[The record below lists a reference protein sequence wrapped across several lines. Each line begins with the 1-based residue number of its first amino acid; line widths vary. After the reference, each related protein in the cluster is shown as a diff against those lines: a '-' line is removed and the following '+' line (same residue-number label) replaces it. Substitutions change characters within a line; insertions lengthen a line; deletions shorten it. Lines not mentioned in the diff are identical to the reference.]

1 MRKWYAYII
10 LLASV
15 LFASCNIEDT
25 LFPDQ
30 ECDTKTEP
38 VNVRLILSMMGGR
51 GLSRALT
58 DAPGTTGSGTV
69 DGVHT
74 DADRLGNEYYIN
86 PYDVE
91 VLVFT
96 CGETPAAST
105 FVERASMVRA
115 SETDYYYQYQLDGTL
130 TKIKEETPYRIVVL
144 ANMNGSCYT
153 TGAIALVEGTTTMKD
168 YLHSLAY
175 TGYTA
180 NFTNSLLTND
190 TERIPMWGTTAAY
203 LNDGAQINMD
213 LLRAMAKV
221 KVKMAKSL
229 GNLSAVTLEYAN
241 DGGYVTPL
249 LTENGNE
256 STTGNPYG
264 VSAITNNSGTET
276 IEGGK
281 TQRVRTTRIPDDV
294 EPILGI
300 TENENILNFSKVNN
314 TNENEYDEYVIYVPE
329 YKNLN
334 LKDGKNQARMK
345 LAIGDKEYELEFK
358 DYSAN
363 NTGYFDIIRNY
374 YYQYEITSVGK
385 TLGFNADIYSWGS
398 ATKVVEIIVEDFHWL
413 YVKDKVLYMNN
424 VNEITTTFDSSTDD
438 LQWEIVDGSVLVYN
452 TETEWTSDNNY
463 GGINV
468 TNLQNT
474 MKGSMTISSE
484 VPDNFVGKEFKIRVW
499 SDISGKSET
508 IQVYQFPPLYL
519 TLQENTRGVDAGSS
533 QTNSNVYE
541 IKSLL
546 ADFSWLPTSDDEFEL
561 KETFPSGYTH
571 EGGNED
577 GYSTRLENA
586 KEVVDYLRDNAK
598 FGYPKTSAVYY
609 SSVKSTVYNSDEDIY
624 DVNANITVETEE
636 NSKLISPHFIL
647 ASQGGANSITNYETA
662 KKNCAGYYEIVKGI
676 DENGNETEI
685 RYESGTWRMPT
696 RAELMLIDLLQNLDK
711 SLVKKILE
719 GDRYQ
724 IAKYPTDYW
733 YEMMDRRV
741 NSSAVRCVRDIK

>member
-1 MRKWYAYII
+1 MKKWYAYII

-38 VNVRLILSMMGGR
+38 VNVRLILSMMGGE
-51 GLSRALT
+51 GMSRALT
-58 DAPGTTGSGTV
+58 DEPTGETHPEAEPS
-69 DGVHT
+69 
-74 DADRLGNEYYIN
+74 LGNEYYIN

-96 CGETPAAST
+96 CDDTPENSK

-115 SETDYYYQYQLDGTL
+115 SETNDYYQYQLDGTL
-130 TKIKEETPYRIVVL
+130 TKIQEGTAYRMVVL

-180 NFTNSLLTND
+180 NFTNSLLTSD

-221 KVKMAKSL
+221 KVKMAKNL

-249 LTENGNE
+249 LTENGDE

-264 VSAITNNSGTET
+264 VSAITNNSGTKT

-281 TQRVRTTRIPDDV
+281 TQRVRTTRIPDDIKT
-294 EPILGI
+294 ILGI

-334 LKDGKNQARMK
+334 LNDGKNQARMK

-385 TLGFNADIYSWGS
+385 TLGFKADIYSWGS

-438 LQWEIVDGSVLVYN
+438 LQWKIVDGSLLVYN
-452 TETEWTSDNNY
+452 TNTGWDEKNNGTQSVNIEKKLNGVITITSAIPN
-463 GGINV
+463 
-468 TNLQNT
+468 
-474 MKGSMTISSE
+474 
-484 VPDNFVGKEFKIRVW
+484 NFVGKEFKVRVW
-499 SDISGKSET
+499 SETSGKSET
-508 IQVYQFPPLYL
+508 IQVYQFPSLYID
-519 TLQENTRGVDAGSS
+519 RVIG
-533 QTNSNVYE
+533 E
-541 IKSLL
+541 IITGDDNDGQNNNRMYVFQSLL
-546 ADFSWLPTSDDEFEL
+546 PDYSTIPDPDEFDENP
-561 KETFPSGYTH
+561 TIQGNTH
-571 EGGNED
+571 NH
-577 GYSTRLENA
+577 T
-586 KEVVDYLRDNAK
+586 KVDEEIGKSHAQYLRTK
-598 FGYPKTSAVYY
+598 SVMGYPV
-609 SSVKSTVYNSDEDIY
+609 
-624 DVNANITVETEE
+624 
-636 NSKLISPHFIL
+636 
-647 ASQGGANSITNYETA
+647 
-662 KKNCAGYYEIVKGI
+662 I
-676 DENGNETEI
+676 DENGFTVDSDENNRLISPSFMLASQHGTNDNSNYSARRRFCDTYSETTNGGVT
-685 RYESGTWRMPT
+685 YEDWRMPT
-696 RAELMLIDLLQNLDK
+696 LAEVYLIDVLQNIEK
-711 SLVKKILE
+711 CAVKAILE
-719 GDRYQ
+719 GPY
-724 IAKYPTDYW
+724 YW
-733 YEMMDRRV
+733 SSYEDQAVKFMDPRTAV
-741 NSSAVRCVRDIK
+741 NSSYSSKSAAVRCVRDIK

>member
-1 MRKWYAYII
+1 MKKWYAYII

-15 LFASCNIEDT
+15 LFDSCNIEDT

-38 VNVRLILSMMGGR
+38 VNVRLILSMMGGE
-51 GLSRALT
+51 GMSRALT
-58 DAPGTTGSGTV
+58 DTPTGKAHPEAEPS
-69 DGVHT
+69 
-74 DADRLGNEYYIN
+74 LGNEYYIN

-96 CGETPAAST
+96 CDETPEKSK

-115 SETDYYYQYQLDGTL
+115 SETNDYYQYQLDGTL
-130 TKIKEETPYRIVVL
+130 TKIQEGTPYRMVVL

-153 TGAIALVEGTTTMKD
+153 TGAIPLEEGTTTMKE

-180 NFTNSLLTND
+180 NFTNSLLTSD

-241 DGGYVTPL
+241 PGGYVTPL
-249 LTENGNE
+249 LTT
-256 STTGNPYG
+256 TTGNPYG
-264 VSAITNNSGTET
+264 VSAITNNSGTKT

-294 EPILGI
+294 EPIKGI

-314 TNENEYDEYVIYVPE
+314 TNENKYNEYVSYVPE
-329 YKNLN
+329 YQNLN
-334 LKDGKNQARMK
+334 LKDGKKQARMK

-358 DYSAN
+358 DYSAD

-438 LQWEIVDGSVLVYN
+438 LQWEIVDGSLLVYN
-452 TETEWTSDNNY
+452 TETGWDETNNGTQSVYIEKKLNGVIKITSAIPN
-463 GGINV
+463 
-468 TNLQNT
+468 
-474 MKGSMTISSE
+474 
-484 VPDNFVGKEFKIRVW
+484 NFVGKEFKVRVW
-499 SDISGKSET
+499 SETSGKSET
-508 IQVYQFPPLYL
+508 IQVYQFPPLYVSHATSKETWKDNL
-519 TLQENTRGVDAGSS
+519 GQDTKSMFIFN
-533 QTNSNVYE
+533 
-541 IKSLL
+541 SLL
-546 ADFSWLPTSDDEFEL
+546 PDLSSIPIPDYNNYYVESNNDYRYYYENGTKKERWDLRTEYVNYL
-561 KETFPSGYTH
+561 K
-571 EGGNED
+571 
-577 GYSTRLENA
+577 NA
-586 KEVVDYLRDNAK
+586 VY
-598 FGYPKTSAVYY
+598 GYPQTTSTD
-609 SSVKSTVYNSDEDIY
+609 KNNFRTTGTDGSTNKGIY
-624 DVNANITVETEE
+624 IEKATVLTTITSEE
-636 NSKLISPHFIL
+636 NNRLISPHFML
-647 ASQGGANSITNYETA
+647 ASQAGMNSGSETSYSTEVDFCQRYMERDEDGNQYGPGVWRVPTKAELCLIDVLQNIEICEVKDILQGGAYWNATQSVLVMLDPNTGQNYD
-662 KKNCAGYYEIVKGI
+662 KG
-676 DENGNETEI
+676 
-685 RYESGTWRMPT
+685 
-696 RAELMLIDLLQNLDK
+696 
-711 SLVKKILE
+711 
-719 GDRYQ
+719 
-724 IAKYPTDYW
+724 
-733 YEMMDRRV
+733 
-741 NSSAVRCVRDIK
+741 AVRCVRDIK

>member
-1 MRKWYAYII
+1 MKKWYAYII

-38 VNVRLILSMMGGR
+38 VNVRLILSMMGGE
-51 GLSRALT
+51 GMSRALT
-58 DAPGTTGSGTV
+58 DNPTGEAHPEAEPS
-69 DGVHT
+69 
-74 DADRLGNEYYIN
+74 LGNEYYIN

-96 CGETPAAST
+96 CDATPEKSK

-115 SETDYYYQYQLDGTL
+115 SETNDYYQYQLDGTL
-130 TKIKEETPYRIVVL
+130 TKIQEGTPYRMVVL

-153 TGAIALVEGTTTMKD
+153 TGAIPLEEGTTTMKE

-180 NFTNSLLTND
+180 NFTNSLLTSD

-241 DGGYVTPL
+241 PGGYVTPL
-249 LTENGNE
+249 LTT
-256 STTGNPYG
+256 TTGNPYG
-264 VSAITNNSGTET
+264 VSAITNNSGTKT

-294 EPILGI
+294 EPIKGI

-314 TNENEYDEYVIYVPE
+314 TNENKYNEYVIYVPE
-329 YKNLN
+329 YQNLN
-334 LKDGKNQARMK
+334 LKDEKKQARMK

-358 DYSAN
+358 DYSAD

-398 ATKVVEIIVEDFHWL
+398 STKVVEIIVEDFHWL

-438 LQWEIVDGSVLVYN
+438 LQWEIVKGSLLVYN
-452 TETEWTSDNNY
+452 TETEWTSDNN
-463 GGINV
+463 INV

-484 VPDNFVGKEFKIRVW
+484 IPDNFVGKEFKIKVW

-519 TLQENTRGVDAGSS
+519 TLQENTQSVDAGNN

-541 IKSLL
+541 IKTLL
-546 ADFSWLPTSDDEFEL
+546 ADFSWLPTSNDEFEL
-561 KETFPSGYTH
+561 DESGFRH
-571 EGGNED
+571 D
-577 GYSTRLENA
+577 GSLTQRESLANN
-586 KEVVDYLRDNAK
+586 VVEYLNTYAR
-598 FGYPKTSAVYY
+598 FGYPLTENKYY
-609 SSVKSTVYNSDEDIY
+609 SSAKTNAYDEDYTIY
-624 DVNANITVETEE
+624 DVNAQVTIESTE
-636 NSKLISPHFIL
+636 NSNLISPHFIL
-647 ASQGGANSITNYETA
+647 ASQGGANSINKYDTNSNPYRLVPQLATQPAHHLTHSQFLREGSAETREKAARRSLRQYPLCIRNYEM
-662 KKNCAGYYEIVKGI
+662 E
-676 DENGNETEI
+676 
-685 RYESGTWRMPT
+685 R
-696 RAELMLIDLLQNLDK
+696 RASQLIN
-711 SLVKKILE
+711 
-719 GDRYQ
+719 
-724 IAKYPTDYW
+724 
-733 YEMMDRRV
+733 
-741 NSSAVRCVRDIK
+741 

>member
-1 MRKWYAYII
+1 MKKWYAYII

-15 LFASCNIEDT
+15 LFDSCNIEDT

-38 VNVRLILSMMGGR
+38 VNVRLILSMMGGE
-51 GLSRALT
+51 GMSRALT
-58 DAPGTTGSGTV
+58 DNPTGEAHPEAEPS
-69 DGVHT
+69 
-74 DADRLGNEYYIN
+74 LGNEYYIN

-96 CGETPAAST
+96 CDATPEKSK

-115 SETDYYYQYQLDGTL
+115 SETNDYYQYQLDGTL
-130 TKIKEETPYRIVVL
+130 TKIQEGTPYRMVVL

-153 TGAIALVEGTTTMKD
+153 TGAIPLEEGTTTMKE

-180 NFTNSLLTND
+180 NFTNSLLTSD

-241 DGGYVTPL
+241 PGGYVTPL
-249 LTENGNE
+249 LTT
-256 STTGNPYG
+256 TTGNPYG
-264 VSAITNNSGTET
+264 VSAITNNSGTKT

-294 EPILGI
+294 EPIKGI

-314 TNENEYDEYVIYVPE
+314 TNENKYNEYVIYVPE

-334 LKDGKNQARMK
+334 LKDGENQARMK
-345 LAIGDKEYELEFK
+345 LAIEDKEYELEFK
-358 DYSAN
+358 DYSAD

-385 TLGFNADIYSWGS
+385 TLGFTADIYSWGS

-438 LQWEIVDGSVLVYN
+438 LQCEIVKDSPLVYN
-452 TETEWTSDNNY
+452 TETGWDETNNGTQSVYIEKKLNGVIKITSAIPN
-463 GGINV
+463 
-468 TNLQNT
+468 
-474 MKGSMTISSE
+474 
-484 VPDNFVGKEFKIRVW
+484 NFVGKEFKVRVW
-499 SDISGKSET
+499 SETSGKSET
-508 IQVYQFPPLYL
+508 IQVYQFPPLYVSHATSKETWKDNL
-519 TLQENTRGVDAGSS
+519 GQDTKSMFIFN
-533 QTNSNVYE
+533 
-541 IKSLL
+541 SLL
-546 ADFSWLPTSDDEFEL
+546 PDLSSIPIPDYNNYYVESNNDYRYYYENGTKKERWDLRTEYVNYL
-561 KETFPSGYTH
+561 K
-571 EGGNED
+571 
-577 GYSTRLENA
+577 NA
-586 KEVVDYLRDNAK
+586 VY
-598 FGYPKTSAVYY
+598 GYPQTTSTD
-609 SSVKSTVYNSDEDIY
+609 KNNFRTTGTDGSTNKGIY
-624 DVNANITVETEE
+624 IEKATVLTTITSEE
-636 NSKLISPHFIL
+636 NNRLISPHFML
-647 ASQGGANSITNYETA
+647 ASQAGMNSGSETSYSTEVDFCQRYMERDEDGNQYGPGVWRVPTKAELCLIDVLQNIEICEVKDILQGGAYWNATQSVLVMLDPNTGQNYD
-662 KKNCAGYYEIVKGI
+662 KG
-676 DENGNETEI
+676 
-685 RYESGTWRMPT
+685 
-696 RAELMLIDLLQNLDK
+696 
-711 SLVKKILE
+711 
-719 GDRYQ
+719 
-724 IAKYPTDYW
+724 
-733 YEMMDRRV
+733 
-741 NSSAVRCVRDIK
+741 AVRCVRDIK

>member
-1 MRKWYAYII
+1 M
-10 LLASV
+10 LAAL
-15 LFASCNIEDT
+15 LFASCNVMEDP
-25 LFPDQ
+25 LHSDG
-30 ECDTKTEP
+30 ECETEP

-51 GLSRALT
+51 GLSRAPLT
-58 DAPGTTGSGTV
+58 DTPTSETYL
-69 DGVHT
+69 DEEP
-74 DADRLGNEYYIN
+74 LGNEYYIN

-96 CGETPAAST
+96 CGETPEAST

-115 SETDYYYQYQLDGTL
+115 SETNYYYQYQLDGTL
-130 TKIKEETPYRIVVL
+130 TKILEGTAYRMVVL

-180 NFTNSLLTND
+180 NFTNSLLTSD

-249 LTENGNE
+249 LTKNGDE

-264 VSAITNNSGTET
+264 VSAITNNSGTKT

-281 TQRVRTTRIPDDV
+281 TQRVRTTRIPDDDV
-294 EPILGI
+294 ETILGI

-334 LKDGKNQARMK
+334 LKDGKKQARMK

-385 TLGFNADIYSWGS
+385 TLEFTADIYSWGS

-438 LQWEIVDGSVLVYN
+438 LQCEIVDGSVLVYN
-452 TETEWTSDNNY
+452 TNTGWDETNN
-463 GGINV
+463 GTQSVDIEKKLNGEI
-468 TNLQNT
+468 
-474 MKGSMTISSE
+474 TIKSAI
-484 VPDNFVGKEFKIRVW
+484 PNNFVGKEFKVRVW
-499 SDISGKSET
+499 SKTSGKSET
-508 IQVYQFPPLYL
+508 IQVYQFPPLYVSHA
-519 TLQENTRGVDAGSS
+519 TSQETWEDELGQDTKSMFIFN
-533 QTNSNVYE
+533 
-541 IKSLL
+541 SLL
-546 ADFSWLPTSDDEFEL
+546 PDLSSIPIPDYNNYYVESNNNYRYYYENGTKKERWDLRTEYVNYL
-561 KETFPSGYTH
+561 K
-571 EGGNED
+571 
-577 GYSTRLENA
+577 NA
-586 KEVVDYLRDNAK
+586 VY
-598 FGYPKTSAVYY
+598 GYPQTTSTD
-609 SSVKSTVYNSDEDIY
+609 KDNFRTTGTDGSTNEGIY
-624 DVNANITVETEE
+624 IEKATVLTTITSEE
-636 NSKLISPHFIL
+636 NNRLISPHFML
-647 ASQGGANSITNYETA
+647 ASQAGMNSGSETSYSTEVDFCQRYMERDEDGNQYGPGVWRVPTKAELCLIDVLQNIEICEVKDILQGGAYWNATQSVLVMLDPNTGSNYD
-662 KKNCAGYYEIVKGI
+662 KG
-676 DENGNETEI
+676 
-685 RYESGTWRMPT
+685 
-696 RAELMLIDLLQNLDK
+696 
-711 SLVKKILE
+711 
-719 GDRYQ
+719 
-724 IAKYPTDYW
+724 
-733 YEMMDRRV
+733 
-741 NSSAVRCVRDIK
+741 AVRCVRDIK

>member
-1 MRKWYAYII
+1 MKKWYAYII

-38 VNVRLILSMMGGR
+38 VNVRLILSMMGGE
-51 GLSRALT
+51 GMSRALT
-58 DAPGTTGSGTV
+58 DAPTGEAHPEAEPS
-69 DGVHT
+69 
-74 DADRLGNEYYIN
+74 LGNEYYIN

-96 CGETPAAST
+96 CDDTPNSSI

-115 SETDYYYQYQLDGTL
+115 SETNDYYQYQLDGTL
-130 TKIKEETPYRIVVL
+130 TKIQEGTPYRMVVL

-153 TGAIALVEGTTTMKD
+153 TGAIALEEGRTTMTD

-180 NFTNSLLTND
+180 NFTNSLLTSD

-241 DGGYVTPL
+241 PGGYVTPL
-249 LTENGNE
+249 LTKNGNE
-256 STTGNPYG
+256 STAGNPYG
-264 VSAITNNSGTET
+264 VSAITNNSGTKT

-281 TQRVRTTRIPDDV
+281 TQRVRTTRIPDDFKT
-294 EPILGI
+294 ISGI

-314 TNENEYDEYVIYVPE
+314 TNENKYDEYVIYVPE

-334 LKDGKNQARMK
+334 LKEGEKQARMK
-345 LAIGDKEYELEFK
+345 LAIEDKEYELEFK
-358 DYSAN
+358 DYSAK

-385 TLGFNADIYSWGS
+385 TLGFKADIYSWGS

-438 LQWEIVDGSVLVYN
+438 LNWKIVDGSVLVYN
-452 TETEWTSDNNY
+452 TNTGWDETNNGTQSVDIEEKLNGVITITSAIPN
-463 GGINV
+463 
-468 TNLQNT
+468 
-474 MKGSMTISSE
+474 
-484 VPDNFVGKEFKIRVW
+484 NFVGKEFKVRVW
-499 SDISGKSET
+499 SDKSGKSET
-508 IQVYQFPPLYL
+508 IQIYQFPPLYI
-519 TLQENTRGVDAGSS
+519 DAVLGKPL
-533 QTNSNVYE
+533 SNNDDGQNNRNMYVFQ
-541 IKSLL
+541 SLL
-546 ADFSWLPTSDDEFEL
+546 PDYSMIPFPDEFDENPTIQNNEHPHNRVDKTVGENYANYL
-561 KETFPSGYTH
+561 RTKSIMGYPLTDSNGYTI
-571 EGGNED
+571 D
-577 GYSTRLENA
+577 
-586 KEVVDYLRDNAK
+586 
-598 FGYPKTSAVYY
+598 
-609 SSVKSTVYNSDEDIY
+609 SDENDRL
-624 DVNANITVETEE
+624 V
-636 NSKLISPHFIL
+636 SPSFML
-647 ASQGGANSITNYETA
+647 ASQHGTNT
-662 KKNCAGYYEIVKGI
+662 
-676 DENGNETEI
+676 NGNYINKRNFCATYEETTNDGVK
-685 RYESGTWRMPT
+685 YSDWRMPT
-696 RAELMLIDLLQNLDK
+696 LAELYLIDVLQNVQK
-711 SLVKKILE
+711 CAVKAILE
-719 GDRYQ
+719 GPY
-724 IAKYPTDYW
+724 YW
-733 YEMMDRRV
+733 SSDASAAVKFMDSRTGD
-741 NSSAVRCVRDIK
+741 SSYSTSSAAVRCVRDIK

>member
-1 MRKWYAYII
+1 MKKWYAYII

-96 CGETPAAST
+96 CGETPEAST

-130 TKIKEETPYRIVVL
+130 TKIEEETPYRIVVL

-180 NFTNSLLTND
+180 NFTNSLLTSD

-241 DGGYVTPL
+241 PGGYVTPL
-249 LTENGNE
+249 LTKNGDE

-264 VSAITNNSGTET
+264 VSAINNNAEKKT
-276 IEGGK
+276 ITGGN
-281 TQRVRTTRIPDDV
+281 TQRVRTPRIPTGLKPINGLAA
-294 EPILGI
+294 EPTLS
-300 TENENILNFSKVNN
+300 FSNVSSTDN
-314 TNENEYDEYVIYVPE
+314 YEYVIYIPE
-329 YKNLN
+329 YKNL
-334 LKDGKNQARMK
+334 GSEATPARMK
-345 LAIGDKEYELEFK
+345 LTIEDKPYKLEFK
-358 DYSAN
+358 DYSETN
-363 NTGYFDIIRNY
+363 STDYFDIIRNY
-374 YYQYEITSVGK
+374 YYQYTITGVK
-385 TLGFNADIYSWGS
+385 TD
-398 ATKVVEIIVEDFHWL
+398 V
-413 YVKDKVLYMNN
+413 
-424 VNEITTTFDSSTDD
+424 
-438 LQWEIVDGSVLVYN
+438 
-452 TETEWTSDNNY
+452 
-463 GGINV
+463 
-468 TNLQNT
+468 
-474 MKGSMTISSE
+474 
-484 VPDNFVGKEFKIRVW
+484 
-499 SDISGKSET
+499 ET
-508 IQVYQFPPLYL
+508 IIGDL
-519 TLQENTRGVDAGSS
+519 
-533 QTNSNVYE
+533 
-541 IKSLL
+541 
-546 ADFSWLPTSDDEFEL
+546 
-561 KETFPSGYTH
+561 
-571 EGGNED
+571 
-577 GYSTRLENA
+577 
-586 KEVVDYLRDNAK
+586 
-598 FGYPKTSAVYY
+598 
-609 SSVKSTVYNSDEDIY
+609 IY
-624 DVNANITVETEE
+624 DVV
-636 NSKLISPHFIL
+636 
-647 ASQGGANSITNYETA
+647 ASGNKTI
-662 KKNCAGYYEIVKGI
+662 EIPPF
-676 DENGNETEI
+676 E
-685 RYESGTWRMPT
+685 
-696 RAELMLIDLLQNLDK
+696 
-711 SLVKKILE
+711 
-719 GDRYQ
+719 
-724 IAKYPTDYW
+724 
-733 YEMMDRRV
+733 
-741 NSSAVRCVRDIK
+741 

>member
-1 MRKWYAYII
+1 MKKWYAYII

-15 LFASCNIEDT
+15 LFDSCNIEDT

-38 VNVRLILSMMGGR
+38 VNVRLILSMMGGE
-51 GLSRALT
+51 GMSRALT
-58 DAPGTTGSGTV
+58 DTPTGKAHPEAEPS
-69 DGVHT
+69 
-74 DADRLGNEYYIN
+74 LGNEYYIN

-96 CGETPAAST
+96 CDETPEKSK

-115 SETDYYYQYQLDGTL
+115 SETNDYYQYQLDGTL
-130 TKIKEETPYRIVVL
+130 TKIQEGTPYRMVVL

-153 TGAIALVEGTTTMKD
+153 TGAIPLEEGTTTMKE

-180 NFTNSLLTND
+180 NFTNSLLTSD

-241 DGGYVTPL
+241 PGGYVTPL
-249 LTENGNE
+249 LTT
-256 STTGNPYG
+256 TTGNPYG
-264 VSAITNNSGTET
+264 VSAITNNSGTKT

-294 EPILGI
+294 EPIKGI

-314 TNENEYDEYVIYVPE
+314 TNENKYNEYVIYVPE
-329 YKNLN
+329 YQNLN
-334 LKDGKNQARMK
+334 LKDGKKQARMK

-358 DYSAN
+358 DYSAD

-438 LQWEIVDGSVLVYN
+438 LQWEIVDGSLLVYN
-452 TETEWTSDNNY
+452 TETGWDETNNGTQSVYIEKKLNGVIKITSAIPN
-463 GGINV
+463 
-468 TNLQNT
+468 
-474 MKGSMTISSE
+474 
-484 VPDNFVGKEFKIRVW
+484 NFVGKEFKVRVW
-499 SDISGKSET
+499 SETSGKSET
-508 IQVYQFPPLYL
+508 IQVYQFPPLYVSHATSKETWKDNL
-519 TLQENTRGVDAGSS
+519 GQDTKSMFIFN
-533 QTNSNVYE
+533 
-541 IKSLL
+541 SLL
-546 ADFSWLPTSDDEFEL
+546 PDLSSIPIPDYNNYYVESNNDYRYYYENGTKKERWDLRTEYVNYL
-561 KETFPSGYTH
+561 K
-571 EGGNED
+571 
-577 GYSTRLENA
+577 NA
-586 KEVVDYLRDNAK
+586 VY
-598 FGYPKTSAVYY
+598 GYPQTTSTD
-609 SSVKSTVYNSDEDIY
+609 KNNFRTTGTDGSTNKGIY
-624 DVNANITVETEE
+624 IEKATVLTTITSEE
-636 NSKLISPHFIL
+636 NNRLISPHFML
-647 ASQGGANSITNYETA
+647 ASQAGMNSGSETSYSTEVDFCQRYMERDEDGNQYGPGVWRVPTKAELCLIDVLQNIEICEVKDILQGGAYWNATQSVLVMLDPNTGQNYD
-662 KKNCAGYYEIVKGI
+662 KG
-676 DENGNETEI
+676 
-685 RYESGTWRMPT
+685 
-696 RAELMLIDLLQNLDK
+696 
-711 SLVKKILE
+711 
-719 GDRYQ
+719 
-724 IAKYPTDYW
+724 
-733 YEMMDRRV
+733 
-741 NSSAVRCVRDIK
+741 AVRCVRDIK

>member
-1 MRKWYAYII
+1 MKKWYAYII

-38 VNVRLILSMMGGR
+38 VNVRLILSMMGGE
-51 GLSRALT
+51 GMSRALT
-58 DAPGTTGSGTV
+58 DTPTREAHPEAEPS
-69 DGVHT
+69 
-74 DADRLGNEYYIN
+74 LGNEYYIN

-96 CGETPAAST
+96 CDATPEKSK

-115 SETDYYYQYQLDGTL
+115 SETNDYYQYQLDGTL
-130 TKIKEETPYRIVVL
+130 TKIQEGTPYRMVVL

-153 TGAIALVEGTTTMKD
+153 TGAIPLEEGTTTMKE

-180 NFTNSLLTND
+180 NFTNSLLTSD

-241 DGGYVTPL
+241 PGGYVTPL
-249 LTENGNE
+249 LTT
-256 STTGNPYG
+256 TTGNPYG
-264 VSAITNNSGTET
+264 VSAITNNSVTKT

-294 EPILGI
+294 EPIKGI

-314 TNENEYDEYVIYVPE
+314 TNENKYNEYVIYVPE

-334 LKDGKNQARMK
+334 LKDGENQARMK
-345 LAIGDKEYELEFK
+345 LAIEDKEYELEFK
-358 DYSAN
+358 DYSAD

-385 TLGFNADIYSWGS
+385 TLGFTADIYSWGS

-438 LQWEIVDGSVLVYN
+438 LQCEIVGGSLFVYN
-452 TETEWTSDNNY
+452 TDTKWDTTNNGTQSVEIEKKLNGVIKITSAIPN
-463 GGINV
+463 
-468 TNLQNT
+468 
-474 MKGSMTISSE
+474 
-484 VPDNFVGKEFKIRVW
+484 NFVGKEFKVMVW
-499 SDISGKSET
+499 SETSGKSET

-519 TLQENTRGVDAGSS
+519 YAHTTGSYVSGSQDQDNKNMYIFKTLV
-533 QTNSNVYE
+533 
-541 IKSLL
+541 
-546 ADFSWLPTSDDEFEL
+546 ADFSTFPYPDEFDEKDTANGEHEHEAVHKDL
-561 KETFPSGYTH
+561 GTEYT
-571 EGGNED
+571 N
-577 GYSTRLENA
+577 YLRKNA
-586 KEVVDYLRDNAK
+586 KL
-598 FGYPKTSAVYY
+598 GYPQVDGNNYQTIDS
-609 SSVKSTVYNSDEDIY
+609 
-624 DVNANITVETEE
+624 EE
-636 NSKLISPHFIL
+636 NNSLVSPHFML
-647 ASQGGANSITNYETA
+647 ASQAGTVEPLNYSGAVKRCKDYTEVDSDTGET
-662 KKNCAGYYEIVKGI
+662 YS
-676 DENGNETEI
+676 D
-685 RYESGTWRMPT
+685 WRMPT
-696 RAELMLIDLLQNLDK
+696 LAEVYIIDILQN
-711 SLVKKILE
+711 VKLSEVKCILE
-719 GDRYQ
+719 GEY
-724 IAKYPTDYW
+724 YW
-733 YEMMDRRV
+733 SARQNDPDKSIKNYEDSDGSVRFMDSRLPDGDE
-741 NSSAVRCVRDIK
+741 SKWWYKTYVRCVRDIK